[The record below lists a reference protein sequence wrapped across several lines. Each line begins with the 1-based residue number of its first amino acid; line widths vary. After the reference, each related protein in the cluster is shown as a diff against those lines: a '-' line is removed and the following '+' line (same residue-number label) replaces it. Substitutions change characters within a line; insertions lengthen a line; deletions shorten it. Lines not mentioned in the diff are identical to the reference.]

1 MWGSLSLLSFQS
13 AILFI
18 DFRMFILIVFLGD
31 AAAVSPE
38 LWPAPHVVITDMVR
52 IYYGAAP
59 GSIEVM

>member
-1 MWGSLSLLSFQS
+1 MLT
-13 AILFI
+13 
-18 DFRMFILIVFLGD
+18 LIVFLGD